1 MSQNKRTELIRKA
14 LLLFYR
20 NGFHATGMDL
30 VAKETG
36 VSKTSI
42 YKHFRT
48 KEELILAVLRL
59 RDENFRSWLYR
70 RMDELSQT
78 PKGQMLAMFDILKEW
93 FEEDNFQGCMFIKA
107 SAEFQEKDHAI
118 NVHAYAHKQM
128 LVDHLANLAAQAGYP
143 HPEDLARKLLILKE
157 GAIVIAA
164 MSHDCASAREAKAV
178 AEVLLAQPH
187 PASD

>member
-1 MSQNKRTELIRKA
+1 MSQNKRAELIRRA

-48 KEELILAVLRL
+48 KDELILAVLRL
-59 RDENFRSWLYR
+59 RDENFRNWMFR
-70 RMDELSQT
+70 RMEELADT
-78 PKGQMLAMFDILKEW
+78 PREQLLAMFDALEEW
-93 FEEDNFQGCMFIKA
+93 FLEDSFRGCMFIKA
-107 SAEFQEKDHAI
+107 SAEFQERDHAI
-118 NVHAYAHKQM
+118 NEQAYAHKR
-128 LVDHLANLAAQAGYP
+128 LLIDHLAALAAQAGFGEP
-143 HPEDLARKLLILKE
+143 VAVARQLLMLKE

-164 MSHDCASAREAKAV
+164 MSHSEAAAQEAKSV
-178 AEVLLAQPH
+178 ARLVLGAGDH
-187 PASD
+187 V